1 MKAFDYLIIGNSAGG
16 IGAAEAIREVDTT
29 GTMAIISDEAYQAYS
44 RPLISKLLSG
54 ERTIES
60 MLFRAPDFY
69 QKNLID
75 FLPGVRVEKLNPSK
89 HTVSLDNGTELTYS
103 KLLLATGG
111 EPISPQVTGNGKKGV
126 FFFQSIDNAL
136 RIGEYVKKEMRAVVI
151 GGGLI
156 GLSLSESLT
165 KRGVNVT
172 IIELKDRVL
181 NTILDETGSAIVRE
195 VLESKGINIVTNHTI
210 TEIKGITSVNSVVLD
225 NGEELPCDM
234 LAFAIGVSPRI
245 ALAKKAKINVNRG
258 ILVDRTMATGT
269 DDIYACGDVVEAYD
283 FVKQENRVIPIWPNA
298 YIGGRTAGF
307 NMAGVRTEYPFSTV
321 MNSLNYFGISMVTAG
336 DIEAAGQKD
345 VKILE
350 SKEGRTYKKLLI
362 RNGYITGMVF
372 INDIDKA
379 GMLFG
384 LMRENINVKDFSD
397 RLLDDEFGLAYLPDE
412 IRWQRL
418 GISKNGNSSTNI
430 MEKQPTTSKV

>member
-16 IGAAEAIREVDTT
+16 IGAAEAIREVDTD
-29 GTMAIISDEAYQAYS
+29 GTMAIVSDEAYQAYS

-69 QKNLID
+69 QKNRID
-75 FLPGVRVEKLNPSK
+75 FLPGVRAEKLNPAQ
-89 HTVSLDNGTELTYS
+89 HMISLDNGTELTYS

-111 EPISPQVTGNGKKGV
+111 EPISPQVTGNGKNGV

-136 RIGEYVKKEMRAVVI
+136 KIGEYVKKDMRAVVI

-156 GLSLSESLT
+156 GLSLSEALT
-165 KRGVNVT
+165 KKGVNVT

-195 VLESKGINIVTNHTI
+195 VLESKGINVVTNHTI
-210 TEIKGITSVNSVVLD
+210 TEVKGITSVNSVLLD

-245 ALAKKAKINVNRG
+245 ELAKKAKINVNRG
-258 ILVDRTMATGT
+258 IIVDSTMATGT
-269 DDIYACGDVVEAYD
+269 EDIYACGDAVETYD
-283 FVKQENRVIPIWPNA
+283 FIKQENRVIPIWPNA

-307 NMAGVRTEYPFSTV
+307 NLAGVRTEYPFSTV
-321 MNSLNYFGISMVTAG
+321 MNSLNYFGMSIVTAG
-336 DIEAAGQKD
+336 DIETAGQRN

-350 SKEGRTYKKLLI
+350 FREDQTYKKLLI
-362 RNGYITGMVF
+362 KNGYITGMVF

-397 RLLDDEFGLAYLPDE
+397 SLLDEEFGLAYLPDKL
-412 IRWQRL
+412 RWQRL
-418 GISKNGNSSTNI
+418 GISKNGNSNI
-430 MEKQPTTSKV
+430 NITDKQPTTSKV